1 MYFSK
6 NLAFSACKFLHQPF
20 NIFQNDSV
28 ILIFLISPENF
39 NLEQLTIQF
48 YVGNPVQNMSVM
60 FIIYA
65 IHLSA
70 FFLKIF
76 DKIHTDFDKIH
87 TNFANAYRF

>member
-65 IHLSA
+65 IRLNA
-70 FFLKIF
+70 FIFKIF
-76 DKIHTDFDKIH
+76 YDT
-87 TNFANAYRF
+87 YRFC